1 MIGIE
6 LKLGF
11 KTQEQATEFL
21 RFIQYLE
28 WCGNVGHS
36 AGITVNADGDG
47 AFKFRALMK
56 DPKSGEMKKV
66 GEIIKKI
73 IPPEEEGG
81 YWDRQTKE
89 YHNWK
94 EEQRADGIPEENID
108 RNEISFDLE

>member
-36 AGITVNADGDG
+36 ANITVNADGDG
-47 AFKFRALMK
+47 AFKFRAFMK
-56 DPKSGEMKKV
+56 DPKTNELKQVGKV
-66 GEIIKKI
+66 IRKI
-73 IPPEEEGG
+73 IPPEDGG

-89 YHNWK
+89 YHDWK

-108 RNEISFDLE
+108 RNEIAFDLE